1 MSRSSA
7 DEVDPVPRWKR
18 IVAENLRRWPPGKR
32 GIRIRV
38 TFAFVLLALIATVA
52 GPNPKPLLGLLLFV
66 SLLLQE
72 LPGALWARAL
82 GRFVRVTVS
91 ISGSD
96 AAIAGERL
104 PARWRLAT
112 SLAGSAANL
121 VIGCGLLLLAQVI
134 QSELLKDAGRLQFFW
149 GGIQL
154 LPLFP
159 FKLGRLLAEHVGHWA
174 RVKQA
179 IASLGVAFAV
189 VLKCASYLA
198 LPLFLVAFGVWFY
211 ACCHELVQSIARA
224 RDERLAAD
232 ERLAKIRAF
241 TLADDPQRALR
252 LARHLVR
259 RANSPE
265 LRARAGQALA
275 WAAIGAG
282 DAASARAAITE
293 LPDSTLDAH
302 LLAAYLAISSRPRE
316 AIALLEFATGL
327 GAASSESLR
336 LLADL
341 YYRVNDRR
349 ALAALADSAEHL
361 LSAEDMEQ
369 IRRALATP
377 LPTQSAEQPDATK
390 RSHFVTRL
398 SLPSKMAR

>member
-1 MSRSSA
+1 MSQSSA
-7 DEVDPVPRWKR
+7 DEVDPIPRWTR
-18 IVAENLRRWPPGKR
+18 IVRENLRRWPPGKR

-38 TFAFVLLALIATVA
+38 TFAFVLLTLIATVA
-52 GPNPKPLLGLLLFV
+52 GPNPKPLLGLLLFA

-96 AAIAGERL
+96 TEIAGEPL

-112 SLAGSAANL
+112 SLAGSATNL
-121 VIGCGLLLLAQVI
+121 VIGCGLLLVTQVV
-134 QSELLKDAGRLQFFW
+134 QSDLLKEAGRLQFFW

-159 FKLGRLLAEHVGHWA
+159 FKLGRLLAEQVGHWA

-179 IASLGVAFAV
+179 VASLGVAFAV

-211 ACCHELVQSIARA
+211 ACCQDLLQSIARA
-224 RDERLAAD
+224 RDARLAAD

-241 TLADDPQRALR
+241 TLADEPQRALR

-259 RANSPE
+259 RASSPE
-265 LRARAGQALA
+265 LRARAAQALA

-282 DAASARAAITE
+282 DATSARAAIAE
-293 LPDSTLDAH
+293 LPERQLDAH
-302 LLAAYLAISSRPRE
+302 LLAAYLAINSRPRE
-316 AIALLEFATGL
+316 AIALLELLTSL
-327 GAASSESLR
+327 GSSSSESLR

-341 YYRVNDRR
+341 YFRVDDRN
-349 ALAALADSAEHL
+349 ALAALAASAAHL
-361 LSAEDMEQ
+361 LSAKDLEQ
-369 IRRALATP
+369 IERALATP
-377 LPTQSAEQPDATK
+377 TPTLSAGPPEPRRATP
-390 RSHFVTRL
+390 RSVKV
-398 SLPSKMAR
+398 SSCP